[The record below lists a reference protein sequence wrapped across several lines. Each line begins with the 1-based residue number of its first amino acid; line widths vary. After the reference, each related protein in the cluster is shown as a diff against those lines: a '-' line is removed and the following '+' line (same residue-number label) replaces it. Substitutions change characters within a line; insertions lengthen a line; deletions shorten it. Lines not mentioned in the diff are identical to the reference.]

1 MVKHTLERPVLA
13 VDVVVFRMNRGRLE
27 ALIHER
33 KKEPFQG
40 APALP
45 GSAVKLDESLMD
57 AAYRT
62 LYEKAGIEP
71 SRSAS
76 LFLDQLA
83 TFDALYR
90 DPRGRTVSVAYMG
103 LIRDHG
109 MAYSG
114 TSWVSINHLLEQS
127 LPFDHNHI
135 VRTAFDRLKGKL
147 KYTNIAKG
155 FLTELFRIEE
165 LQEVYEAVLNRTVN
179 RTNFRNKLL
188 KINIIEQVRTLN
200 EAVGQKGGR
209 PPHLYRFTGDLI
221 DTVDRD
227 FL

>member
-1 MVKHTLERPVLA
+1 MKSTLERPILA
-13 VDVVVFRMNRGRLE
+13 VDLVVFRMSNRTLE
-27 ALIHER
+27 VLIHKR
-33 KKEPFQG
+33 QSEPFQD

-45 GSAVKLDESLMD
+45 GAAVRIEESLKD

-62 LYEKAGIEP
+62 LEEKVGINPAISEN
-71 SRSAS
+71 

-103 LIRDHG
+103 LIRDG
-109 MAYSG
+109 DNM
-114 TSWVSINHLLEQS
+114 TSNSIIWVSVTDLLRRS
-127 LPFDHNHI
+127 LPFDHNQI
-135 VRTAFDRLKGKL
+135 IKAAVDRLKGKL
-147 KYTNIAKG
+147 KYTNIAGG
-155 FLTELFRIEE
+155 FLPDLFRIEA
-165 LQEVYEAVLNRTVN
+165 LQEIYEAVLNRPLN

-188 KINIIEQVRTLN
+188 KINMIEQVSTLN

-209 PPHLYRFTGDLI
+209 PPHLYRFTRDLI
-221 DTVDRD
+221 EAVDRD